1 MRRTKLNSKLKQL
14 TNTELADLRKQQWEN
29 QDRKCAILKQHISL
43 NEAVLDHKHKL
54 KRELVGPDGKG
65 LLRGVLHRH
74 ANILE
79 GKIFRIYRQY
89 HLDEIIPLPKLL
101 RNIANYIEYPPMPPV
116 YIHPSEEVSAR
127 QVIGKRLYNKICKH
141 YFKRYPRRKTLPKSP
156 KKGRMTKEFQIIIE
170 EMKDYL

>member
-29 QDRKCAILKQHISL
+29 QDRKCAILHQHIPL
-43 NEAVLDHKHKL
+43 DEAVLDHKHKL
-54 KRELVGPDGKG
+54 KREPAGPDGKG

-101 RNIANYIEYPPMPPV
+101 RNIANYIENPPMPPL
-116 YIHPSEEVSAR
+116 YIHPSEAPTR
-127 QVIGKRLYNKICKH
+127 RVIGKRLYNKICKY
-141 YFKRYPRRKTLPKSP
+141 YFKRYPRRKILPDYP
-156 KKGRMTKEFQIIIE
+156 KKGKMTKEFQIIIE
-170 EMKDYL
+170 EMKDCL